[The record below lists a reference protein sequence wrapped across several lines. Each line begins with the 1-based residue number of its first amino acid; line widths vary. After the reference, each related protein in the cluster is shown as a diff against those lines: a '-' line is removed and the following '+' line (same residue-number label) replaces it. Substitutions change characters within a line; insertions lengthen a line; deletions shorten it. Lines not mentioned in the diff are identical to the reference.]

1 MPYEGEFAGYK
12 PLQRIAET
20 ERVKNLL
27 KKSRVFT
34 PNSPGAPALLPKTPP
49 EASTPLPTFAVA
61 IDGSWAEVDVRNG
74 YPGAKVG
81 YCTVASVLLDLLK
94 IEQLDEARPVDPRE
108 FRKTEEA
115 STLDAAMPGCN
126 VVTRTH
132 TSAIDSFREAL
143 FENFHDV
150 IVDSDDGKSLLDTY
164 EALMKTRQ
172 SATISCPYSQRSG
185 CNKHI
190 SVSAGIG
197 SCDCDRRQPIYSTD
211 ALRIHER
218 FHDNSTNGEAFGEV
232 VQVWERVLM
241 LHLLRWFERRELLYR
256 VPKIVFI
263 LDGPLAM
270 FGHPAWLSPLIK
282 TELKRMNR
290 SIREN
295 TGNDLLIMGIEKTGA
310 FVTHFEEVDKTLSGE
325 PYFPNRSYALLTDEY
340 IKQRV
345 VFSVSDK
352 PYGQDTYFGRKFLY
366 KAKSGARIVATLP
379 ILDDAQGDISREDIS
394 VYPSFGQI
402 CTLLD
407 KLVSSRFPN
416 SVGPII
422 TAHANAAIPLTL
434 GTKVLE
440 QLARALM
447 KSDQG

>member
-20 ERVKNLL
+20 ERVKSLL
-27 KKSRVFT
+27 KKSRVCLPSAT
-34 PNSPGAPALLPKTPP
+34 GIPALVPNTPP
-49 EASTPLPTFAVA
+49 DISRPLPIFAVA

-94 IEQLDEARPVDPRE
+94 VEQLDASRPVDPRE

-143 FENFHDV
+143 YENFHDV
-150 IVDSDDGKSLLDTY
+150 IVDAEDGKSLLDTY
-164 EALMKTRQ
+164 EELMRTRD
-172 SATISCPYSQRSG
+172 SAAITCPYSAQYG
-185 CNKHI
+185 CDKHI
-190 SVSAGIG
+190 SVERGIG
-197 SCDCDRRQPIYSTD
+197 SCDCEHHRSIYSTD

-218 FHDNSTNGEAFGEV
+218 FHDNTTNGEAFGEV
-232 VQVWERVLM
+232 IQVWERVLL
-241 LHLLRWFERRELLYR
+241 LHLLRWFERRNILDR
-256 VPKIVFI
+256 VPKIAF
-263 LDGPLAM
+263 LMDGPLAM
-270 FGHPAWLSPLIK
+270 FGHPAWMSPLIK
-282 TELKRMNR
+282 TELKRLNKLVR
-290 SIREN
+290 DRTN
-295 TGNDLLIMGIEKTGA
+295 NDLLILGVEKTGA
-310 FVTHFEEVDKTLSGE
+310 FVSHFEEIDRTASGE

-340 IKQRV
+340 IKQRI
-345 VFSVSDK
+345 VFSISDK
-352 PYGQDTYFGRKFLY
+352 PYGKDTYFGRKFFY
-366 KAKSGARIVATLP
+366 KAKSGARIVATLA
-379 ILDDAQGDISREDIS
+379 ILDDAQDDISKDD
-394 VYPSFGQI
+394 VALFPSFGRI
-402 CTLLD
+402 CGLLD

-416 SVGPII
+416 AVGPIVS
-422 TAHANAAIPLTL
+422 AHSNAAIPLTL

-447 KSDQG
+447 KND

>member
-1 MPYEGEFAGYK
+1 VLAPDSA
-12 PLQRIAET
+12 
-20 ERVKNLL
+20 
-27 KKSRVFT
+27 
-34 PNSPGAPALLPKTPP
+34 GAPALVPKTPP
-49 EASTPLPTFAVA
+49 EISTPLPIFAVA

-94 IEQLDEARPVDPRE
+94 IDQLDAGRPVDPVE

-132 TSAIDSFREAL
+132 ISAVDSFREAL

-150 IVDSDDGKSLLDTY
+150 IVDSEDGRSLLDTY
-164 EALMKTRQ
+164 EAILKMRP
-172 SATISCPYSQRSG
+172 SAKISCPYSERSG
-185 CNKHI
+185 CEKHI

-197 SCDCDRRQPIYSTD
+197 SCECERRYPIYSTD

-232 VQVWERVLM
+232 VQVWERIL
-241 LHLLRWFERRELLYR
+241 LIHLLRWFERRNVLDR
-256 VPKIVFI
+256 VPKIAFI
-263 LDGPLAM
+263 VDGPLAM

-282 TELKRMNR
+282 TELKRLNK
-290 SIREN
+290 IVREHI
-295 TGNDLLIMGIEKTGA
+295 GDDLLIIGVEKTGA
-310 FVTHFEEVDKTLSGE
+310 FVTHFEEVDKTSSGE

-340 IKQRV
+340 IKKRV
-345 VFSVSDK
+345 VFSLSDK

-379 ILDDAQGDISREDIS
+379 LLDNAQDDISKEDIKL
-394 VYPSFGQI
+394 YPNFGRI
-402 CTLLD
+402 CGLLD
-407 KLVSSRFPN
+407 KLVSSRLPN
-416 SVGPII
+416 AVGPIVS
-422 TAHANAAIPLTL
+422 AHANAAIPLVL

-447 KSDQG
+447 KSD